1 MNRIHT
7 ILRRACEAL
16 AVYLAPLARPSLLSR
31 EGLLAPL
38 VVFIALTGSSCK
50 NFNQYSLD
58 DDVALGIQ
66 AYDEVLKDERIL
78 KTGPAVDQVNR
89 VTERLVASA
98 MQLSPDVASGFQW
111 ETVVIDDPETIN
123 AFCLPG
129 GKMAVYT
136 GILAVAEGDAGLAVV
151 MGHEIAHATERHGT
165 ERLTRQGM
173 MGSAI
178 DVLATNQDYAQVA
191 SVLANL
197 GIGLPWGRSDE
208 LEADQVG
215 LMILANAG
223 YDPREAPRFWV
234 RMSAMTGG
242 GDDSAI
248 SEFLSTHPSNATR
261 IEELEAAIPA
271 AMPLYQAAGGGNP

>member
-1 MNRIHT
+1 MQRT
-7 ILRRACEAL
+7 KALLRQACRAL
-16 AVYLAPLARPSLLSR
+16 AVYLAPTRRPSLLSR
-31 EGLLAPL
+31 EGSWAPL
-38 VVFIALTGSSCK
+38 VLLIALTGTSCK
-50 NFNQYSLD
+50 NFNQYTLQ
-58 DDVALGIQ
+58 DDVTLGFQ
-66 AYDEVLKDERIL
+66 AFEEVLKEEKIL
-78 KTGPAVDQVNR
+78 KHGPAVDQVNR

-98 MQLSPDVASGFQW
+98 MELHPDIASQFEW
-111 ETVVIDDPETIN
+111 EAVVIDDAQTVN

-136 GILAVAEGDAGLAVV
+136 GILQVAETDAGLAVV

-165 ERLTRQGM
+165 ERLTRQGL

-178 DVLATNQDYAQVA
+178 QILVEDTDYQQVA
-191 SVLANL
+191 SIVANL
-197 GIGLPWGRSDE
+197 GVGLPWGRNDE
-208 LEADQVG
+208 LEADEVG

-223 YDPREAPRFWV
+223 YDPREAPQFWT

-261 IEELEAAIPA
+261 IEKLKAAIPA
-271 AMPLYQAAGGGNP
+271 AMPLYQASGAGNP